1 MSAAGNIALR
11 NHPSAMLVGA
21 LVTVASSVAAITTA
35 ATEQPLVTAVRI
47 SDAHRVDGTLGLGEE
62 ICVVVEFNEPVIVA
76 GAPTLK
82 LSIGDAVREAAYRY
96 SGQSAHQ
103 GFCHTVEARD
113 LDSDGVSILADAIHV
128 PAGASFRSVAGVDA
142 ALAIDDLVVRDD
154 DRHRVDGGLDRA
166 PVITDVDITST
177 PTHPGG
183 AYREGDLVRVG
194 VAFSKPVVVTG
205 LPTLAL
211 TIGGAPRHAVADFG
225 AGASDR
231 LEFVYIVSA
240 GDLDTNGVSVTE
252 GALDVNAWDRPY
264 EIRDAQ
270 GNQARLAF
278 GMHAVA
284 DAAGHAVDARSPAV
298 DKVIVESRP
307 SRAQNGY
314 LPDADIITVALIFDE
329 NIVIAPN
336 GPPRVHPYVPLLFD
350 GRGEEEERRAGL
362 NPSAGGSHFLRFDY
376 PVRPGDIDTDG
387 LSIGPGLVSSG
398 WTITDR
404 AGNQA
409 QIDFPRTQHPGQ
421 PVGFVPFRDECA
433 ACPWMIELPGGSLPR
448 ENGPVWIEPF
458 AVARTEVT
466 RAQFAAFVAAT
477 GHEVAPGC
485 TMWRGTKLG
494 WSNHPGVSWD
504 SLPTNPSDDHPV
516 TCITYDDA
524 AAFADHLGKETGQ
537 SYALLSYDQWEFAAR
552 GGTTTQN
559 PLAAEADAPC
569 KHENVSDTSGNWRGH
584 AGCTDGAKFTARVG
598 QYEPNPFEL
607 HDILA
612 NVQEYVAGCAATGAD
627 GCNRRAAA
635 GWNYTIAAGTSPIDM
650 SKARFLFEDRPRS
663 YVGFRVVRMPSTL
676 AGSPRP

>member
-1 MSAAGNIALR
+1 MSAAENIALR

-47 SDAHRVDGTLGLGEE
+47 SDAHRVDDTHELGEE
-62 ICVVVEFNEPVIVA
+62 ICVVVEFDEPVIVA

-82 LSIGDAVREAAYRY
+82 LSIGDAVRAAAYRY

-113 LDSDGVSILADAIHV
+113 FDSDGVSILADAIHV

-154 DRHRVDGGLDRA
+154 DRHRVDGGRSRP

-194 VAFSKPVVVTG
+194 VAFSKPVMVTG

-284 DAAGHAVDARSPAV
+284 DAAGHAVDARPPAV
-298 DKVIVESRP
+298 DRVIIESRP
-307 SRAQNGY
+307 SRARNGY
-314 LPDADIITVALIFDE
+314 LPADTITVAVIFDE
-329 NIVIAPN
+329 DIVIAPN
-336 GPPRVHPYVPLLFD
+336 GPPRTHPHVLLLFD
-350 GRGEEEERRAGL
+350 GRGEVEERRAVL

-376 PVRPGDIDTDG
+376 PVRPGDLDTDG
-387 LSIGPGLVSSG
+387 LTIGPGLVSSQ
-398 WTITDR
+398 WAITDR

-409 QIDFPRTQHPGQ
+409 QIHFPRSQHPGQ
-421 PVGFVPFRDECA
+421 PVGFVPFRDACA
-433 ACPWMIELPGGSLPR
+433 ACPAMIELPGGTLPR
-448 ENGPVWIEPF
+448 ENGPVRIEPF
-458 AVARTEVT
+458 AISRTEVT
-466 RAQFAAFVAAT
+466 RAQFAAFAAAT

-485 TMWRGTKLG
+485 TIWRGTRRG

-504 SLPTNPSDDHPV
+504 TLVPARGDDHPV
-516 TCITYDDA
+516 TCITYEDA
-524 AAFADHLGKETGQ
+524 AAFAEHLGEETGH
-537 SYALLSYDQWEFAAR
+537 SYTLLSFDQWEFAAR
-552 GGTTTQN
+552 GGTKTPN

-569 KHENVSDTSGNWRGH
+569 KYENVSDTSGNWRGH

-598 QYEPNPFEL
+598 QYKPNPFGL
-607 HDILA
+607 HDVLA
-612 NVQEYVAGCAATGAD
+612 NVQEYVAGCAAMGAD
-627 GCNRRAAA
+627 GCNRRWVA
-635 GWNYTIAAGTSPIDM
+635 GLELLH
-650 SKARFLFEDRPRS
+650 R
-663 YVGFRVVRMPSTL
+663 
-676 AGSPRP
+676 